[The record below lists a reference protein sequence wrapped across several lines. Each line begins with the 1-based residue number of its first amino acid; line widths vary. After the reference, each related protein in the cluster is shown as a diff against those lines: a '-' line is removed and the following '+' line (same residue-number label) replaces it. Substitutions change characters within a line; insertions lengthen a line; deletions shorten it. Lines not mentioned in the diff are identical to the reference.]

1 MHVFQLFARGV
12 QATLVE
18 PRPRVTL
25 TARQKRRLRK
35 MEAAEETQAQS
46 QAQAQTR
53 GTTSS
58 PLGFTH
64 VRALLDG
71 EFAADE
77 AGHAILSSCS
87 ALVGLHPDQA
97 TDGIVD
103 AAVRFGKPFAV
114 VPCCVFPSLFPQRR
128 R

>member
-1 MHVFQLFARGV
+1 
-12 QATLVE
+12 
-18 PRPRVTL
+18 
-25 TARQKRRLRK
+25 
-35 MEAAEETQAQS
+35 MEAEQGA
-46 QAQAQTR
+46 QAQAQGR
-53 GTTSS
+53 ASHP

-64 VRALLDG
+64 VCALLDG
-71 EFAADE
+71 EFAASQ

-97 TDGIVD
+97 TDAIVD